1 MALTESE
8 AARKVW
14 LTGAIEAIQNAQMG
28 ILSTGKLSM
37 SFNGRSATNMSPS
50 ELEAMRRTYYS
61 ELKSLERKEA
71 GLKTRTIR
79 CIG

>member
-8 AARKVW
+8 AARKAW